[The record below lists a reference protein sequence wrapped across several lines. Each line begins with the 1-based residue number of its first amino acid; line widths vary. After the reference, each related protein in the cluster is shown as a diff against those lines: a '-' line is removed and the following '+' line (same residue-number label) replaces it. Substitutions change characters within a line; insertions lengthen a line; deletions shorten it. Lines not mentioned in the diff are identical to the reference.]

1 MIGHEVLMR
10 QKEMMRVGRSSQGRC
25 AGSQGSGD
33 GLLEG
38 SRVLGRE
45 MEFVPQDMQ
54 VASIATTH
62 LLLSVHPLDPD
73 WWVRALIPSRL

>member
-1 MIGHEVLMR
+1 MICHEVLVR

-25 AGSQGSGD
+25 TGSQGSRD

-38 SRVLGRE
+38 SRALGRE

-54 VASIATTH
+54 VASTATTH
-62 LLLSVHPLDPD
+62 LLLSLNPLDPD
-73 WWVRALIPSRL
+73 WWVRALIPARL